1 MYSERIDNIE
11 NALAA
16 YADDLRNTVIYI
28 FSEIR
33 NRYKVNSINV
43 RYYTDSEIDNWYFA
57 ADSVF
62 KLGCESVC
70 LKRITNIDSDDPV
83 LEMITEDGGEWG
95 EMSLWDFNVND
106 LLGLARQMNDLL
118 NVVLEDGVVKK

>member
-28 FSEIR
+28 LSDIR
-33 NRYKVNSINV
+33 NRFKVSSINV

-57 ADSVF
+57 ADSIF
-62 KLGCESVC
+62 KLGCEGVC
-70 LKRITNIDSDDPV
+70 VGEIVDIDSDDPAFKM
-83 LEMITEDGGEWG
+83 LTEDGEPWG
-95 EMSLWDFNVND
+95 EMSLYDFNVND